1 MTAALQ
7 RLASLAT
14 PVPTPKISGHW
25 FNIRYCPD
33 LAGGELF
40 NIGVGYVDAVR
51 NRVHARLIENL
62 EAFRVVFGESFEQEV
77 RFVLDVVRSTLAKH
91 ELAPPLRS
99 VVFGDR
105 RFAAGENEQE
115 LIDRLFETT
124 ISFNEPVTAG
134 AARRESSQN
143 NTSVRKA
150 VFDAIR
156 LKADLRADRIIAPEP
171 VYLAREGDRTYP
183 LDIPIRSDRLLGG
196 LVSAAYRT
204 KQPLENNLLRASL
217 DLETA
222 ARIFKQD
229 RLGFF
234 VMRSIDALDAAFSR
248 MADDVID
255 TIGWKLH
262 KHGVHVGVEDTPDR
276 LADEILSWS
285 GI

>member
-7 RLASLAT
+7 RLASLVT
-14 PVPTPKISGHW
+14 PVPAPKVSGHW

-33 LAGGELF
+33 FAGGELF
-40 NIGVGYVDAVR
+40 NIGVGYVDDAR

-77 RFVLDVVRSTLAKH
+77 RFVLDVVKSALLKH
-91 ELAPPLRS
+91 DLAPPLRS
-99 VVFGDR
+99 VVFSDR
-105 RFAAGENEQE
+105 RFAAGNSEQE
-115 LIDRLFETT
+115 LLDRLFETT
-124 ISFNEPVTAG
+124 VSFNEPLAVG
-134 AARRESSQN
+134 VIKREVSQN
-143 NTSVRKA
+143 NTTVRKA

-156 LKADLRADRIIAPEP
+156 LKAKLDADRIIAPDSI
-171 VYLAREGDRTYP
+171 YQAREGDRTYP
-183 LDIPIRSDRLLGG
+183 LDIPIRSDSVLGS

-222 ARIFKQD
+222 GRIFRQD

-234 VMRSIDALDAAFSR
+234 VMRSVDAVDAAFGR

-262 KHGVHVGVEDTPDR
+262 KQGVHVGVEDTPDR